1 MAVQTAFCGNCGNA
15 LAPGA
20 TFCGRCGAP
29 VTAAAA
35 VPVTAPAAGAPVQYP
50 GYAAPPAYAY
60 PRANPAPG
68 RISRDHTTQIAVAM
82 GLIFLLI
89 IATVVVSLI
98 AINNNPGSHQP
109 CTQNC
114 GPKIGQALPAP
125 ATYKSSKFGFEV
137 DYDPAWKVQNNAAD
151 GVQLSTDAG
160 AVTVFGSKGGS
171 QGLDQ
176 VITSFVKSLPS
187 ATYQDV
193 AAVMDVKGAHL
204 GDQNGLGA
212 IYSANYVG
220 SNSGAVRVRF
230 AVISAT
236 KNGVNVILF
245 AINEADPKDFASGIP
260 EGQVFDYMCT
270 TFRWPA

>member
-1 MAVQTAFCGNCGNA
+1 MAVQTAFCGNCGNP

-20 TFCGRCGAP
+20 TFCGRCGTP

-35 VPVTAPAAGAPVQYP
+35 VPVPTQAGPPLQYP
-50 GYAAPPAYAY
+50 GYAAYPAYAY

-98 AINNNPGSHQP
+98 AINNNTGSHQP

-125 ATYKSSKFGFEV
+125 ATYKSTKYGFEV
-137 DYDPAWKVQNNAAD
+137 DYDPSWKVQNNAAE

-160 AVTVFGSKGGS
+160 GVTVFGSKGGS

-176 VITSFVKSLPS
+176 VIASFVNSLPS
-187 ATYQDV
+187 ASYQDV
-193 AAVMDVKGAHL
+193 AAVMDIKGAHL

-212 IYSANYVG
+212 IYSANFVG
-220 SNSGAVRVRF
+220 SNSGAVKVRF
-230 AVISAT
+230 AVIAAT
-236 KNGVNVILF
+236 RNGLNVVLF
-245 AINEADPKDFASGIP
+245 AINEADAKDFASGIP
-260 EGQVFDYMCT
+260 EGQLFDYMCT